1 MNINEVYNQRKLMEE
16 DINSSSKY
24 IRRNLSKHGKYW
36 QTEES
41 ELNDLELRKL
51 LKELRGLNSQM
62 IKIE

>member
-24 IRRNLSKHGKYW
+24 IRRNLSKHPKYW

-41 ELNDLELRKL
+41 
-51 LKELRGLNSQM
+51 
-62 IKIE
+62 